1 MIGRKIVG
9 SLELLANLGW
19 ISVITPSNY
28 TYDRP
33 SFFRKG
39 RERGKRKKS

>member
-19 ISVITPSNY
+19 ISVIMNY
-28 TYDRP
+28 SLELYVR
-33 SFFRKG
+33 
-39 RERGKRKKS
+39 